1 MLTLVSPPAV
11 EPVSVAEARAALALP
26 SSIPDATISAAL
38 IASRQSID
46 GKNGYLRRALIT
58 QTWEQTLDCSP
69 GLFVALLLPAVQSV
83 LSVANWDG
91 EDWTDIPATEYR
103 LSKGDPDKLISR
115 SGWPSGIGPRS
126 FRVRYITG
134 FGNAPA
140 DVPQAIRQA
149 IILRARPI
157 ITSMTVDPALQRERV
172 DGVGEFQWG
181 FTSATADVYEKA
193 AASLLD
199 GYKVPVL

>member
-1 MLTLVSPPAV
+1 M
-11 EPVSVAEARAALALP
+11 LALP

-46 GKNGYLRRALIT
+46 GKTGYLRRALIT
-58 QTWEQTLDCSP
+58 QTWDLTLDQAP
-69 GLFVALLLPAVQSV
+69 GISVCLMLPEVQSV
-83 LSVANWDG
+83 VSVSTWDG
-91 EDWTDIPATEYR
+91 TDWADVSASEYR
-103 LSKGDPDKLISR
+103 LSRGVPDRLISAT
-115 SGWPSGIGPRS
+115 GWPSGIGPRS
-126 FRVRYITG
+126 FRVRYVTG
-134 FGNAPA
+134 YGNVPA

-181 FTSATADVYEKA
+181 FTSVTAEVYEKA

-199 GYKVPVL
+199 GYRVPVL